1 MCIRKAVQITQAIVL
16 ALLLAVLVL
25 IVPHVYD
32 CHMGGCE
39 TDAECERLCG
49 GTY

>member
-1 MCIRKAVQITQAIVL
+1 VSTRQAVQLAHAFLL
-16 ALLLAVLVL
+16 ALLAAFLVLAV
-25 IVPHVYD
+25 PHIID

-49 GTY
+49 GSY